1 MKKRVSKEYRSFEP
15 WTRRSTGGLCNSSKS
30 ASSSL
35 DARFWNG
42 TTSLHSVKDRTVD
55 LLGTSPKDGS
65 AAWMTSGH
73 PGCDAATHK
82 QCPEHDG
89 RPGCR
94 RARFGSA
101 AASSDGFKLLQD
113 NIGTDKSF
121 S

>member
-1 MKKRVSKEYRSFEP
+1 M
-15 WTRRSTGGLCNSSKS
+15 
-30 ASSSL
+30 
-35 DARFWNG
+35 
-42 TTSLHSVKDRTVD
+42 HSVKDRTVD